1 MTPPGLPTQAGLF
14 SLEGLNLRSLFW
26 RILASFWL
34 AITLVA
40 GLSIGMGH
48 MLNQD
53 AWILSRHPGLNT
65 LAKNWAERYEKMG
78 PEAAQQYLE
87 QRKRRYHIDTQVLNE
102 AGEAVVPGTFPRR
115 AAVFEERQ
123 GNDHR
128 PLPWRRLT
136 EEYTSASSGETYLL
150 IYRIPHPELDA
161 WHRDSL
167 IWPLSALSIALV
179 VLTLFSLLVTLS
191 ITRPLSRLRGAVHDL
206 GQTSYQQNSLA
217 RLASRRDEFGVLA
230 NDFNRMGSRLQSL
243 IGSQRQLLRD
253 VSHELRSPL
262 ARLRIALALA
272 ERAEPEQ
279 RDAYWPR
286 LTRECDRL
294 EALISEILVLA
305 RVDAEQAHAEPV
317 DVNAVLAGVCKD
329 AQLSAPEQVIHLS
342 ETPGLNLHGWPT
354 LVERAVDNLLRNAV
368 RFNPEGQPIEVTA
381 ECEDEKILLSVRDHG
396 PGVAAE
402 HLEQLG
408 EPFFRAPGQSAPGH
422 GLGLA
427 IARKAAQRHGGTLQL
442 ANHPQGGF
450 VATLVLPVQGT
461 ASA

>member
-1 MTPPGLPTQAGLF
+1 M
-14 SLEGLNLRSLFW
+14 RSLFW

-40 GLSIGMGH
+40 GLSILLGH

-65 LAKNWAERYEKMG
+65 LAMKWSERYEQQG
-78 PEAAQQYLE
+78 PEAAQRFLE
-87 QRKRRYHIDTQVLNE
+87 LRKRRYNIDVQVLNE
-102 AGEAVVPGTFPRR
+102 SGEAVVPGTFPRR
-115 AAVFEERQ
+115 AAAFEARRHNGE
-123 GNDHR
+123 

-136 EEYTSASSGETYLL
+136 EEYTSPGTGDTYLL

-167 IWPLSALSIALV
+167 LWPLSALGIALV

-206 GQTSYQQNSLA
+206 GQTTYQQNSLA
-217 RLASRRDEFGVLA
+217 RLANRRDEFGVLA
-230 NDFNRMGSRLQSL
+230 NDFNRMGARLQSL
-243 IGSQRQLLRD
+243 IASQRQLLRD

-279 RDAYWPR
+279 QQAYWPR

-305 RVDAEQAHAEPV
+305 RVDAESASAEPV
-317 DVNAVLAGVCKD
+317 DINAMLAAVRKD
-329 AQLSAPEQVIHLS
+329 AQLGAPEQEIQLRDA
-342 ETPGLNLHGWPT
+342 PGLSLQGWPT
-354 LVERAVDNLLRNAV
+354 LIERALDNLLRNAV
-368 RFNPEGQPIEVTA
+368 RFNPPGQPIEMTA
-381 ECEDEKILLSVRDHG
+381 QRNGERILLTVRDHG
-396 PGVAAE
+396 PGVAEA
-402 HLEQLG
+402 HLAQLG
-408 EPFFRAPGQSAPGH
+408 EPFYRAPGQTSAGH

-427 IARKAAQRHGGTLQL
+427 IARKAAERHGGSLVL
-442 ANHPQGGF
+442 GNHAQGGF
-450 VATLVLPVQGT
+450 VATLELPVAGPT
-461 ASA
+461 SG